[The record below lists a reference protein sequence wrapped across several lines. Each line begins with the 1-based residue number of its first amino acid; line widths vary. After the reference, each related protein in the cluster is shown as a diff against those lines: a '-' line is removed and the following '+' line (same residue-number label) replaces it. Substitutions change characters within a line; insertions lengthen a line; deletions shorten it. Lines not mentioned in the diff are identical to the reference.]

1 MKEQLDFTDQEKIQ
15 TQSCESDNDA
25 ILWKWKEV
33 FMKGF
38 QLCLQKSKI
47 YDNEYFNWILAKI
60 QNEEKITISE
70 YNALEKIT
78 YDEVFFENAKQ
89 VFNRAIIFSRTIE
102 EEKEFCITPET
113 LRNYLVMYVYKWVV
127 KDTLTDTLNDKD
139 NTKNKIDK
147 DLWLVLENSNIRVY
161 KNNKTGKYVVTFINK
176 TGNNENEVE
185 IHEFD
190 KIDSTYLNETWML
203 IAEDINWKILI
214 NSKWILV
221 WPYYD
226 KIDLK
231 YYSKYDHIIVE
242 DKEWKKMMK
251 YRRGSDS
258 LLNPD
263 NITYKDINF
272 EYLEKYWAIFIKN
285 ENKLYLIACFDSDK
299 RLILSNWM
307 EEYCTL
313 DTSNLN
319 DVWMVL
325 LRKND
330 WTNVLLS
337 LKKYIDNRWKD
348 WIIYKGKDR
357 VYYNDE
363 KRKYYYEGLF
373 GRKKYFKDKEA

>member
-33 FMKGF
+33 FMKWF

-47 YDNEYFNWILAKI
+47 YDNDYFNWILAKI

-102 EEKEFCITPET
+102 EEQQFCITPET

-139 NTKNKIDK
+139 NTKNKIEK

-190 KIDSTYLNETWML
+190 KIDSTFLDETWML
-203 IAEDINWKILI
+203 IAEDNNWKILI

-231 YYSKYDHIIVE
+231 YYSKYDHIIVKE
-242 DKEWKKMMK
+242 KEWKKMMK
-251 YRRGSDS
+251 HWTLLES
-258 LLNPD
+258 LYNPYNSIYK
-263 NITYKDINF
+263 NIIF
-272 EYLEKYWAIFIKN
+272 EYLEKYWAIFIKR
-285 ENKLYLIACFDSDK
+285 ENDLYSIAYFDSEK
-299 RLILSNWM
+299 QLRLSSWM
-307 EEYCTL
+307 EEYYTL
-313 DTSNLN
+313 ESNYLN
-319 DVWMVL
+319 TNWIIL
-325 LRKND
+325 LRKID
-330 WTNVLLS
+330 WTNVLLA
-337 LKKYIDNRWKD
+337 LKKYIDSRWND

-357 VYYNDE
+357 VFFDTNAW
-363 KRKYYYEGLF
+363 KYYSEGVLR
-373 GRKKYFKDKEA
+373 RKKYFKDKEA